1 MLDPALLS
9 KYFSE
14 SPLRLGRTPGRTSAI
29 RGLFFIIELP
39 EPRAA
44 DQDLPFRVE
53 AISVNHGVVGCFG
66 ARQVFRID
74 L

>member
-1 MLDPALLS
+1 MIGPALLS
-9 KYFSE
+9 KYFSD
-14 SPLRLGRTPGRTSAI
+14 SPLRLGRIPGRTSAI

-44 DQDLPFRVE
+44 DQVLPVRVE